1 MVAFALNLNKIPQD
15 IKERHQK
22 LLKDE
27 EYVKLV
33 YQFTTAPEF
42 LRQRIDMAIERLFR

>member
-1 MVAFALNLNKIPQD
+1 MIGAIRE
-15 IKERHQK
+15 IGK